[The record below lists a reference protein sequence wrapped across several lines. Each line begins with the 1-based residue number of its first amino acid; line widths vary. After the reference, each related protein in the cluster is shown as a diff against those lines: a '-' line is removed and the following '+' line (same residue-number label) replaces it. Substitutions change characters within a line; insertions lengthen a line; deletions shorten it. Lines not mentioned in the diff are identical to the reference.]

1 MTSAQTPLISRDQDA
16 FEAVVREPCHVRRF
30 LDEAVP
36 RADVEHMVALATC
49 AVTACNWPVWR
60 FIAIQDRELIAAM
73 QVAVLE
79 RFEQLA
85 LRPGLALQ
93 EQKRLVAR
101 QQALL
106 FAKAPLCMAVLTT
119 PHDSP
124 MEELMRLAGIS
135 QEEHDRIC
143 ARPELQSAGA
153 AVQLLTSTAH
163 AMGYGACWTCAPIVA
178 GERLEELL
186 DVVSPTRLVA
196 LVPIGRPAELP
207 AAHSRRPLEQVLSF
221 R

>member
-1 MTSAQTPLISRDQDA
+1 MTSVQSRLTSSDRDG
-16 FEAVVREPCHVRRF
+16 FETVVRDPCHVRRF
-30 LDEAVP
+30 LDEEVP
-36 RADVEHMVALATC
+36 REDIEHMVGVATS
-49 AVTACNWPVWR
+49 AVSACNWQVWR
-60 FIAIQDRELIAAM
+60 VIAIQDRELIAAM
-73 QVAVLE
+73 QTAVLE

-93 EQKRLVAR
+93 EQKRMVAR
-101 QQALL
+101 AQALL
-106 FAKAPLCMAVLTT
+106 FAKAPLCIAVLAT

-124 MEELMRLAGIS
+124 MEELMRLSGITR
-135 QEEHDRIC
+135 EEHDRLC

-163 AMGYGACWTCAPIVA
+163 AMGYAACWTCAPIVA

-186 DVVSPTRLVA
+186 DVAAPARLVA
-196 LVPIGRPAELP
+196 LVSVGRPAELP
-207 AAHSRRPLEQVLSF
+207 AARKRLPLEQVLSF